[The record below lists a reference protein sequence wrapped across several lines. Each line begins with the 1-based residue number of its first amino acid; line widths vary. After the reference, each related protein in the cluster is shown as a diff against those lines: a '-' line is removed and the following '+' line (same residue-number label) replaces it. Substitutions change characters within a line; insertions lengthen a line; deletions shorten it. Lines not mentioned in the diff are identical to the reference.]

1 MTQTR
6 NSTHAT
12 NPAISHDTAPRTIN
26 AHATGPT
33 APNDRHYS
41 LQYSSGRLDA
51 KQLFKQPAQW
61 STMMRSGILV
71 RLKQC
76 SHKRSNS
83 SQTTNATSSS
93 TKQHS
98 HSRPNQPSNAPT
110 GSGEPI
116 RPAIQPD
123 SRFSQPGIGTD
134 KSHGRTSH
142 PFQSPRPS
150 YPVKLASPA
159 VSFQL
164 AKPTTSSQ
172 LPVLAASPQLPGQPA
187 TSPQSHYPGHF
198 ALAVSFG
205 RVAPATRP
213 TSQTSHLFSRPKP
226 VTTFSPNDQFE
237 KSPKP
242 FREKVGDAKR

>member
-1 MTQTR
+1 
-6 NSTHAT
+6 
-12 NPAISHDTAPRTIN
+12 
-26 AHATGPT
+26 
-33 APNDRHYS
+33 
-41 LQYSSGRLDA
+41 
-51 KQLFKQPAQW
+51 
-61 STMMRSGILV
+61 MMRSGILV

-98 HSRPNQPSNAPT
+98 HSRPNQPSNAST

-172 LPVLAASPQLPGQPA
+172 LPCFS
-187 TSPQSHYPGHF
+187 
-198 ALAVSFG
+198 

-213 TSQTSHLFSRPKP
+213 TSHLTPVASSQPLRLGCLFWPRRPSYPVKP
-226 VTTFSPNDQFE
+226 VRPVTYSAVQNQSPCSVRTASLKAQ
-237 KSPKP
+237 SLS
-242 FREKVGDAKR
+242 AKRWETPKDKRRLNLRALLPRRDLRRDKVVVHGAVGRIVEIMVEFVQHFGAGSRSEQ